1 MRKAAKAAHFHV
13 GAQQRPMLDSEEV
26 KMKFRKC
33 SFLVVGLVMSVLSGV
48 VAAESVAIAYSPS
61 SENTAWVRRANQN
74 EANKVAI
81 KLCNQDAQKRDCV
94 LSSIKALAKAT
105 GSDRVAYGWS
115 NKSISDAKRDAVAN
129 CKQPDCKIVDLLT
142 EPGFISLAR
151 SDEDKEGN
159 VHFHT
164 SYAYDNPEEAYKT
177 ALGKC
182 KERSGQE
189 CKIVITTSIAGT
201 LREESPANAKPV
213 APVAT
218 NQNCR
223 PKTPTIRCTSSCA
236 NGDCL
241 VTYENG
247 CKMRV
252 QVSPRYDSFQNTWVY
267 PSPSC

>member
-1 MRKAAKAAHFHV
+1 
-13 GAQQRPMLDSEEV
+13 
-26 KMKFRKC
+26 MKFRKC
-33 SFLVVGLVMSVLSGV
+33 SFLVVGLVMSLLSGV

-164 SYAYDNPEEAYKT
+164 SYAYDNPEDAYKT

-213 APVAT
+213 APVVT

-223 PKTPTIRCTSSCA
+223 PKTSTIRCTSSCA
-236 NGDCL
+236 NGDCV

>member
-1 MRKAAKAAHFHV
+1 
-13 GAQQRPMLDSEEV
+13 
-26 KMKFRKC
+26 MKFHKYG
-33 SFLVVGLVMSVLSGV
+33 FLVVGLVISLLSGV
-48 VAAESVAIAYSPS
+48 VAAASVAIAYSPS
-61 SENTAWVRRANQN
+61 SENTAWVRKANQN
-74 EANKVAI
+74 EANKAALE
-81 KLCNQDAQKRDCV
+81 LCNEDAQKRDCV

-105 GSDRVAYGWS
+105 ESDRIAYGWS
-115 NKSISDAKRDAVAN
+115 NKSIADAKRDAVTN
-129 CKQPDCKIVDLLT
+129 CKQPDCKIVNLLS
-142 EPGFISLAR
+142 EPGFIALAR

-164 SYAYDNPEEAYKT
+164 SYAYGNFDEAYKT

-182 KERSGQE
+182 KEVSGRE
-189 CKIVITTSIAGT
+189 CKIVIATSIAGT
-201 LREESPANAKPV
+201 LRGESSANAKPV

>member
-1 MRKAAKAAHFHV
+1 
-13 GAQQRPMLDSEEV
+13 
-26 KMKFRKC
+26 MKFRKC
-33 SFLVVGLVMSVLSGV
+33 IFLVVGLVMSLLSGV
-48 VAAESVAIAYSPS
+48 VAAASVAIAYSPS
-61 SENTAWVRRANQN
+61 AENVWAWARSVNQN
-74 EANKVAI
+74 EANKAA
-81 KLCNQDAQKRDCV
+81 LETCNKDAQNRDCV
-94 LSSIKALAKAT
+94 LSPSIKALAKAT
-105 GSDRVAYGWS
+105 GSGRIAYGWS
-115 NKSISDAKRDAVAN
+115 NKSIADAKRDAVAN

-164 SYAYDNPEEAYKT
+164 SYAYGNFEEAHKT

-182 KERSGQE
+182 KEESGRE
-189 CKIVITTSIAGT
+189 CKIVIATSIAGT
-201 LREESPANAKPV
+201 LRGESSANAKPV

>member
-1 MRKAAKAAHFHV
+1 
-13 GAQQRPMLDSEEV
+13 
-26 KMKFRKC
+26 MKFHKC
-33 SFLVVGLVMSVLSGV
+33 IFLVVGLVISLLSGA
-48 VAAESVAIAYSPS
+48 VAAESVAIAISRS
-61 SENTAWVRRANQN
+61 DGNVWGWARKANQD
-74 EANKVAI
+74 EANKVALE
-81 KLCNQDAQKRDCV
+81 LCNKNSQKRDCV
-94 LSSIKALAKAT
+94 LDSIKALAKAT

-115 NKSISDAKRDAVAN
+115 NKSIADAKRDAVAN
-129 CKQPDCKIVDLLT
+129 CKQPDCKIVDLLS

-159 VHFHT
+159 AHFHT
-164 SYAYDNPEEAYKT
+164 SYAYGNFEEAYKT

-182 KERSGQE
+182 KEVSGRE
-189 CKIVITTSIAGT
+189 CKIVISTSIAGT
-201 LREESPANAKPV
+201 LRGESSANAKPV
-213 APVAT
+213 APVVT

-236 NGDCL
+236 NGDCV

-252 QVSPRYDSFQNTWVY
+252 QVSPRYDSFQNAWVY